1 MGDAAKDNRPP
12 RSVTLP
18 RLASPFHSRARAFL
32 TFAALSHFLPVRR
45 LIFLLC
51 SLLFTA
57 AATHAQPLLPD
68 LVGVTQKGVNI
79 LAWTAQYDGLKSIAV
94 QRSSDSVYNFTTIG
108 YVKNLKKG
116 PQGFIDGH
124 PNPGN
129 NWYRLY
135 IAFSSDLTWYSNR
148 FKLRVD
154 SASIANKGV
163 IPPND
168 SLQKMVKNAAAALA
182 NVRVDSSGKTIG
194 KIPDAGLPDAAD
206 VAIETYIRSQYV
218 FTNPFTGH
226 VNVEVPNAKTTAYSI
241 RFYDAGERTVLDIP
255 RVPESPVV
263 IDKRNFQKKGLY
275 RFELYRDRAKWESGY
290 VTVY

>member
-1 MGDAAKDNRPP
+1 M
-12 RSVTLP
+12 
-18 RLASPFHSRARAFL
+18 
-32 TFAALSHFLPVRR
+32 RR
-45 LIFLLC
+45 FLLLAF
-51 SLLFTA
+51 SVLLTA
-57 AATHAQPLLPD
+57 VTTQAQPLLPD

-124 PNPGN
+124 PTPGN

-154 SASIANKGV
+154 STDIANKGV
-163 IPPND
+163 LPPND
-168 SLQKMVKNAAAALA
+168 SLQKSVKSAAAALA
-182 NVRVDSSGKTIG
+182 NIRLDSSGATIG
-194 KIPDAGLPDAAD
+194 KIPEAALPDAAS

-226 VNVEVPNAKTTAYSI
+226 VNIEVPNARTTAYSI
-241 RFYDAGERTVLDIP
+241 RFYDAGERAVLDIS

-290 VTVY
+290 VTIY